1 MTNPSNHPNPSHDH
15 EKLLQLIGRHPGLNL
30 LPLVELVVEDEEP
43 EYLEAFCNEAIHL
56 LAQLYREEQT
66 AVLPN
71 QVMRVIGGLHTLR
84 EAFRRLR
91 NAPVWP

>member
-1 MTNPSNHPNPSHDH
+1 MTNVTTPKLPEDH
-15 EKLLQLIGRHPGLNL
+15 EKLLQLIGKHPGLNL
-30 LPLVELVVEDEEP
+30 LPLVELVAEDEEP
-43 EYLEAFCNEAIHL
+43 EYLEAFCNEVISL

-71 QVMRVIGGLHTLR
+71 QIMRIICQLHTLR

-91 NAPVWP
+91 KAPAWP